1 MSISTPAISRTERAV
16 DATALEEGEIHSVL
30 SNERRRLVLKQLRRN
45 GGASTL
51 RELSESIAAEETG
64 ESPPPRNIRDSV
76 YASLHQTHLP
86 KLDGLGIV
94 KYDSNTKSVALT
106 DLADELVPY
115 TAVMSN
121 TGLPWYQHYLL
132 LGLAAM
138 ASVIAADLGVPL
150 LADVGPIGVALVFS
164 VAMIT
169 SLLVQLYTGT
179 RPLQRLGQRVRD
191 GRTN

>member
-1 MSISTPAISRTERAV
+1 M
-16 DATALEEGEIHSVL
+16 
-30 SNERRRLVLKQLRRN
+30 LKELRRN
-45 GGASTL
+45 GGTSTL

-94 KYDSNTKSVALT
+94 EYDSNTKSVALT
-106 DLADELVPY
+106 ELADELVPY
-115 TAVMSN
+115 TTVMSD

-132 LGLAAM
+132 LGLTAM
-138 ASVIAADLGVPL
+138 AAVVASDLGLPL
-150 LADVGPIGVALVFS
+150 LAEVGPVGVALGFA
-164 VAMIT
+164 VAMVG
-169 SLLVQLYTGT
+169 SLVVQLSTGI
-179 RPLQRLGQRVRD
+179 RPLRRLERRLRN